1 MSWLEQ
7 GKMAKDIKEVP
18 VLNNG
23 TDLVSCLVRYLP
35 REFHA
40 EQFAFPDSSKAS
52 IFVKIHRD
60 TIVSQ
65 FRQIYLQDRE
75 ESHPFFGFINIGD
88 EKALV
93 LFRQQS
99 DTCSL
104 FFIIRHQVSGSVV
117 NLLTHKWFLFN
128 RLASPDIG
136 REMSDQ
142 DYVREKN
149 YPSSS
154 DEWKNN
160 PKWGVLGVWHMVH
173 SCSFYGNG
181 PVDCGAA
188 NSELQYFEKIIHVET
203 LKEAMRANSDGL
215 SPSHPYPT
223 NTKGAPAVSPP
234 EAWL

>member
-1 MSWLEQ
+1 M
-7 GKMAKDIKEVP
+7 
-18 VLNNG
+18 VL
-23 TDLVSCLVRYLP
+23 Y
-35 REFHA
+35 
-40 EQFAFPDSSKAS
+40 
-52 IFVKIHRD
+52 
-60 TIVSQ
+60 
-65 FRQIYLQDRE
+65 
-75 ESHPFFGFINIGD
+75 
-88 EKALV
+88 
-93 LFRQQS
+93 RQQS
-99 DTCSL
+99 ENCAL

-117 NLLTHKWFLFN
+117 NLLTLKWFLFN
-128 RLASPDIG
+128 RLAAPDIG

-181 PVDCGAA
+181 PVDCGPA